1 MPYSAVTQPAPLP
14 RRKGG
19 TDSSTEA
26 VHKTRVSPM
35 AIKTEPSAYLF
46 TPVLMA
52 TGRNSSLRRPSTR
65 MVVPPSGV
73 VLRSRPSC
81 RLTLA
86 CPALVRKGASV
97 PRLSRLVDRA
107 QRAVLDSP
115 PPRKQ
120 ETGASTRTTGRHTV
134 ASHPLIERARQQ
146 GRTLLTELESKQ
158 LLHNLGIRTTPGQQQ
173 H

>member
-46 TPVLMA
+46 TPMLMV

-65 MVVPPSGV
+65 IVVPLSGITLHG
-73 VLRSRPSC
+73 VLFLWADLSMSC
-81 RLTLA
+81 PDA
-86 CPALVRKGASV
+86 
-97 PRLSRLVDRA
+97 
-107 QRAVLDSP
+107 
-115 PPRKQ
+115 
-120 ETGASTRTTGRHTV
+120 
-134 ASHPLIERARQQ
+134 Q
-146 GRTLLTELESKQ
+146 GRVCP
-158 LLHNLGIRTTPGQQQ
+158 TPVSTD
-173 H
+173 